1 MLVTGASSGIGKAI
15 ALSLAEAGADV
26 AVNYRRDADAAEAT
40 VEEIKNA
47 KEEEKDYKKDKQGLI
62 EEMKQ
67 LKEEKKINAL
77 NLELRMHASEIVQN
91 L

>member
-1 MLVTGASSGIGKAI
+1 MLKADSKRKRTI
-15 ALSLAEAGADV
+15 
-26 AVNYRRDADAAEAT
+26 
-40 VEEIKNA
+40 EEIKNA

-62 EEMKQ
+62 EELKQ

-77 NLELRMHASEIVQN
+77 NLEMGMHASEIVQN